1 VEVET
6 VQIWVPT
13 QRVAEL
19 LTAAGLAP
27 GVELEVVDAGAADP
41 DALPASAATVE
52 GLVTPMVVPPGI
64 GAVLRRLPRLRVV
77 QAQNAGV
84 ERIVREVPEGVL
96 LYGARGVPTPA
107 TAEWVCAVVLAMVRE
122 LPRFAEQAARHVWET
137 AWTGTL
143 EGATVLV
150 VGAGSIGEAVEA
162 RLTPFGARF
171 LRVARRAR
179 PGVAG
184 FEQLPELVGQADVVV
199 IAVPLTAATRRLVDA
214 DFLARLRPGAL
225 LVNVA
230 RGPVVD
236 TDALVEHL
244 RAGRGRAA
252 LDVTDPEPLP
262 VDHPLWDA
270 PNLLLTPH
278 VAGSAASW
286 EPRFG
291 ALVAPRLSA
300 LARGEV
306 PEGYVTEGY

>member
-1 VEVET
+1 

-13 QRVAEL
+13 RRVAEL
-19 LTAAGLAP
+19 LTTAGLAP
-27 GVELEVVDAGAADP
+27 DVDLEVVDVEDLLGDP
-41 DALPASAATVE
+41 AALPASAATVE
-52 GLVTPMVVPPGI
+52 GLVTPMIVPRGI

-77 QAQNAGV
+77 QTQNAGV

-122 LPRFAEQAARHVWET
+122 LPRFAEQATRHVWEP

-150 VGAGSIGEAVEA
+150 VGAGSIGEAVEE
-162 RLTPFGARF
+162 RLAPFGARF
-171 LRVARRAR
+171 LRVARRPR

-184 FEQLPELVGQADVVV
+184 FEQLPELLGQADVVV
-199 IAVPLTAATRRLVDA
+199 LSVPLTPATHHLVDA
-214 DFLARLRPGAL
+214 GFLARLRPGAL

-244 RAGRGRAA
+244 RSGRGRAA

-262 VDHPLWDA
+262 ADHPLWDA

-306 PEGYVTEGY
+306 PAGFVSEGY